1 MNKYYEILKKDPE
14 LKLKSV
20 DVDDPIYTEVDAY
33 PFPRAEREQAL
44 LKLANGVLTE
54 MIGDGSYPEL
64 CRKSSAST

>member
-1 MNKYYEILKKDPE
+1 MNKYYEILKNNPE

-20 DVDDPIYTEVDAY
+20 DVDDPIYTEVNAY

-64 CRKSSAST
+64 CKKRLGST